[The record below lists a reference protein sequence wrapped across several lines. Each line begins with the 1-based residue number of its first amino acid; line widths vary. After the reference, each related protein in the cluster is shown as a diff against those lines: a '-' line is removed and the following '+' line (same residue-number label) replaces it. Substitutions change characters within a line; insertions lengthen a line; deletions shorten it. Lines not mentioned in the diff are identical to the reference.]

1 MKWEESYN
9 IGFDAIDARRQ
20 ELFDVIKELS
30 FTSSANRKEKIV
42 NALKLTAHYAS
53 QGFPIEEELMRD
65 MLYPELVLHQQKHI
79 ELKKQVSR
87 CLVSLKDERSCNFD
101 DIIRFLLDWLEQHV
115 LCDDLK
121 YREYRLSTF
130 KKQEDCLKE
139 QELTA
144 KKQIP
149 LNKLA
154 KLKYLF
160 KEKLITID
168 DFKERK
174 IKIFSAYLE
183 SKGLDKLK
191 NSIADL
197 EFFQANDNLTENE
210 KWSAILEFLSSVNLN
225 QSINDLEDVE
235 DKLILLNS
243 FYECEL
249 VAENEYLDYKDK
261 ILSQI

>member
-1 MKWEESYN
+1 MKWDESYN
-9 IGFDAIDARRQ
+9 IGFDAVDARRE
-20 ELFDVIKELS
+20 ELFYVIKELS
-30 FTSSANRKEKIV
+30 LTSFGNRKEKIV

-53 QGFPIEEELMRD
+53 QCFPIEEELMRD
-65 MLYPELVLHQQKHI
+65 MLYPELIIHHEKHT

-87 CLVSLKDERSCNFD
+87 FLVALKDEDNCDFD
-101 DIIRFLLDWLEQHV
+101 KIIRFLLDWLEQHV

-130 KKQEDCLKE
+130 KMQEDCLKE
-139 QELTA
+139 QELSA

-154 KLKYLF
+154 KLKHLF

-183 SKGLDKLK
+183 SQGLDKLK
-191 NSIADL
+191 CSIADL
-197 EFFQANDNLTENE
+197 EFFQANDSLTENE
-210 KWSAILEFLSSVNLN
+210 KWAAILEFLSSVNLN
-225 QSINDLEDVE
+225 QSIEDLEDVE

-249 VAENEYLDYKDK
+249 VGENEYLEYKDK
-261 ILSQI
+261 VLSQI